1 MITELFKLL
10 IKNEG
15 DQTIKYN
22 DHISIHNTVGL
33 TQGNI
38 TIELQGYIL

>member
-10 IKNEG
+10 TKNEG
-15 DQTIKYN
+15 DQTIKSN
-22 DHISIHNTVGL
+22 DHISIRNSVGF
-33 TQGNI
+33 TQVNI